1 MCGIV
6 GVLDTH
12 GNATTDDLHATVKR
26 MTDRLYHRGPDGD
39 GVWADG
45 EAGLAFGHRRLAII
59 DLSERGRQPMV
70 SADGRYVITYNGEVY
85 NFPELRAELT
95 DRGHRFNGGSDT
107 EVMLAAFLE
116 WGIEGALARFVGMF
130 AFGLWDRR
138 QRRLTLARDRLGVKP
153 LYWSWQ
159 RGLLLFGSELTAL
172 ETHPGFDTEIDR
184 EAVAAVVRSSYI
196 PAPASIYR
204 HAQKLPPGS
213 TLVLEP
219 GAEPAIHAYWSLGDR
234 LADPN
239 GTGRILDDRE
249 AADQLNRLIA
259 ESVRQRMIADVPLG
273 AFLSGGIDSSTVVAF
288 MQQQSTHKVRT
299 FSIGFNDT
307 QLDEAVHAKAVAAHL
322 GTDHTELYVGEQH
335 VLDVVPKLA
344 EFFDEPF
351 ADSSQI
357 PTYLVSAMT
366 RDHVKVALSGDGGDE
381 MFAGYPKYAVIAQLW
396 GRLGWMP
403 SRIRGLTG
411 WTMRALPVGVWDAA
425 SRLIPPRRRPR
436 RFGQRAHRLGAILNL
451 PGNDDLYGHLSAGF
465 RDEGVLVPGSTGA
478 LRHRPDPGLPTRLP
492 DLVSRMQYYD
502 TLSYL
507 PDDIMV
513 KVDRCSMAVS
523 LEAREPLLDHRLIE
537 FVWSLPPHMKL
548 RGGTSKWL
556 LREVL
561 HRYVPRALTDRP
573 KMGFSVPLAE
583 WLRGPLR
590 SWAEDF
596 LAPAALA
603 TEGLF
608 DTNAVRSLWNAH
620 ASGRADHQTVLWNIL
635 MTRSWLW
642 RRQAK
647 RMAA

>member
-6 GVLDTH
+6 GVLDTRRS
-12 GNATTDDLHATVKR
+12 ATTDDLHRTVKR
-26 MTDRLYHRGPDGD
+26 MADRLYHRGPDGEGTWVD
-39 GVWADG
+39 GA
-45 EAGLAFGHRRLAII
+45 AGLALGHRRLAII
-59 DLSERGRQPMV
+59 DLSDRGRQPMV

-85 NFPELRAELT
+85 NFPELRTDLT
-95 DRGHRFNGGSDT
+95 ALGHRFSGGSDT
-107 EVMLAAFLE
+107 EVMLAACLE
-116 WGIEGALARFVGMF
+116 WGIEEALARFVGMF
-130 AFGLWDRR
+130 AFGLWDR
-138 QRRLTLARDRLGVKP
+138 QKRRLTLARDRLGVKP

-204 HAQKLPPGS
+204 HARKLPPGS
-213 TLVLEP
+213 ILVLEP
-219 GAEPAIHAYWSLGDR
+219 GGEPAVHAYWRLGDR
-234 LADPN
+234 IADPD
-239 GTGRILDDRE
+239 GARPPLDDRE
-249 AADQLNRLIA
+249 ATDQLGRLIA
-259 ESVRQRMIADVPLG
+259 ESVRQRMISDVPLG

-288 MQQQSTHKVRT
+288 MQQQSARKVRT
-299 FSIGFNDT
+299 FSIGFNDA
-307 QLDEAVHAKAVAAHL
+307 QLDEAVHARAVAKHL
-322 GTDHTELYVGEQH
+322 GTDHTELYVGERH
-335 VLDVVPKLA
+335 VLDVVPKLT

-357 PTYLVSAMT
+357 PTYVVSAMT
-366 RDHVKVALSGDGGDE
+366 RDHVTVALSGDGGDE
-381 MFAGYPKYAVIAQLW
+381 MFAGYPKYAAIAQVW

-403 SRIRGLTG
+403 GGIRGLTG
-411 WTMRALPVGVWDAA
+411 RAMRTLPVGIWNAA
-425 SRLIPPRRRPR
+425 SRLIPPRRRPQLL
-436 RFGQRAHRLGAILNL
+436 GQRAHRLGAILNL

-465 RDEGVLVPGSTGA
+465 RDEGALVPGSTGA

-537 FVWSLPPHMKL
+537 FVWSLPLHMKL

-561 HRYVPRALTDRP
+561 HRYVPRTLTDRP

-590 SWAEDF
+590 SWAED
-596 LAPAALA
+596 LLTPAALA
-603 TEGLF
+603 AGGLF
-608 DTNAVRSLWNAH
+608 DTSKVRGLWSAH
-620 ASGRADHQTVLWNIL
+620 ACGRADYQKVLWSIL
-635 MTRSWLW
+635 MTQSWLKH
-642 RRQAK
+642 RHATH
-647 RMAA
+647 MAA